1 MIKKIV
7 TILGLVLVV
16 GLAGLFVV
24 GSVFAQ
30 DPTPTPTTPQNPLAF
45 AWGRVQC
52 GWGVATEAIAD
63 LLGMTPQQILNAR
76 VEGKTLAQI
85 AKEQGV
91 SEQQLIDAI
100 VAAQV
105 KRIEWALKDGT
116 ITQEQAD
123 WLIARAKAMAPF
135 EITNPFAPG
144 QGRFGGMGRGGGR
157 FKMMPRGGWGQ
168 QAPQP
173 QATPTPKS
181 SSL

>member
-24 GSVFAQ
+24 GSVLAQ
-30 DPTPTPTTPQNPLAF
+30 DPTPTPTTPQQPLAF
-45 AWGRVQC
+45 AWGRVQR
-52 GWGVATEAIAD
+52 GWDVAMEAIAD

-76 VEGKTLAQI
+76 IEGKTLAEI

-135 EITNPFAPG
+135 KITNPFAPG
-144 QGRFGGMGRGGGR
+144 QGRFGRM
-157 FKMMPRGGWGQ
+157 KPRGGWGQ
-168 QAPQP
+168 QRPNA
-173 QATPTPKS
+173 APTPQS
-181 SSL
+181 SSR